1 MSEVSAHDRELISSG
16 RPFGLF
22 LDTDDV
28 IRAVEVHAGVVAQLL
43 GTERAESATTTK
55 GLVFWF
61 DPHSVHGINQMATLH
76 LFAIAGVSVREVPL
90 LHGPVVI
97 TGWVDGAPAGLT
109 REQRKAFKYRHPGPW
124 WRYELVLQWR
134 SRQDER
140 RRRRAARRRK

>member
-1 MSEVSAHDRELISSG
+1 MSELSADDRELILSG

-28 IRAVEVHAGVVAQLL
+28 IRGVEVHAGVVAQLL

-61 DPHSVHGINQMATLH
+61 DPDSADDINQMATLH
-76 LFAIAGVSVREVPL
+76 LFAIAGLSVREVPL
-90 LHGPVVI
+90 LHGPVLI
-97 TGWVDGAPAGLT
+97 TGWADGVPTGLT

-124 WRYELVLQWR
+124 WRYEVVLQWR
-134 SRQDER
+134 TRQDQR
-140 RRRRAARRRK
+140 RRRRAARRRN